1 MEKNA
6 DEIASSIIDM
16 LKYERLK
23 QGISHEKL
31 ARKCGLHRSAI
42 SLIESKKR
50 QPSML
55 NCIKIAMALDIDLG
69 KFIERELNAGA
80 QG

>member
-6 DEIASSIIDM
+6 NEIVSSIIDM
-16 LKYERLK
+16 LKDERLK

-31 ARKCGLHRSAI
+31 AQKCGLHRSAI
-42 SLIESKKR
+42 SLIEAKKR

-55 NCIKIAMALDIDLG
+55 NCIKIAMALDIDLSHLLG
-69 KFIERELNAGA
+69 N
-80 QG
+80 